1 MLYLLKGKERKGK
14 ERKIDVY
21 FFFCFQN
28 FEPGYTMPP
37 KKTPVV
43 ETVVTIR

>member
-1 MLYLLKGKERKGK
+1 MF
-14 ERKIDVY
+14 I
-21 FFFCFQN
+21 FFCFQN